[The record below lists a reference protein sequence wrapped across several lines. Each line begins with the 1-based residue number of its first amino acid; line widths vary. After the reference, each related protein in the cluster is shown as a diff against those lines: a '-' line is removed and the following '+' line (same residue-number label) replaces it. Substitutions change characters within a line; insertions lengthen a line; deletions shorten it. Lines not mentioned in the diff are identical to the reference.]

1 MNKDGKYAY
10 DYYIAGTDS
19 CAGDSGGPVYRWIND
34 TATLIAV
41 VARYLK
47 SYSILDKI
55 WSNHFLSIFIEKDC
69 SCIYFLNQ

>member
-41 VARYLK
+41 VARYLRV
-47 SYSILDKI
+47 I
-55 WSNHFLSIFIEKDC
+55 
-69 SCIYFLNQ
+69 

>member
-55 WSNHFLSIFIEKDC
+55 WSNHFYQYLLKRTAVVFIF
-69 SCIYFLNQ
+69 